1 MKIPVTKRGMI
12 QTALGSI
19 FYLVND
25 GRSLE
30 DDTTS
35 SINMA
40 EKTPI
45 LCFHMTPRSSDEYL
59 EVLPLLASGPSL
71 IGDNDGNGT
80 INEPGGIGGR
90 VVIAFDIPGYG
101 ASENPPHSCTID
113 EISDVFLKAADSILS
128 ETTVSGG
135 GDEHES
141 GSSSSRNYITVG
153 SLLGNYFCVS
163 LASRYPER
171 IKAGI
176 LTNLWYN
183 PAASDPPSSDF
194 GATDPA
200 ATTTTTTTT
209 VIEDSFVLKDDGSHL
224 AELHSK
230 RSGWLDPE
238 LNFRV
243 VSSEISYLA
252 NRRIRYPMGIN
263 IQGGNDYD
271 FQAPVR
277 KIVEM
282 RSESSNAGAGGN
294 FLCILGESCASLLDK
309 FGLDG
314 TNRFDEACKLLI
326 GESGEDPTSNGSN
339 NIVRVERLVGE
350 KSTLNLVNQ
359 MPKEFAAL
367 CNSFL
372 SERGL

>member
-1 MKIPVTKRGMI
+1 MI

-30 DDTTS
+30 GNDTTS
-35 SINMA
+35 NVNA
-40 EKTPI
+40 VEKSPI
-45 LCFHMTPRSSDEYL
+45 LCFHMSPRSSDEYL
-59 EVLPLLASGPSL
+59 EVLPLLASGSSL
-71 IGDNDGNGT
+71 IGDNDGNGAT
-80 INEPGGIGGR
+80 INEPDDIGGR

-113 EISDVFLKAADSILS
+113 EISDAFLMAADSIMS

-141 GSSSSRNYITVG
+141 GSTSNRNYITVG

-183 PAASDPPSSDF
+183 PAASDPSSSDF
-194 GATDPA
+194 GGTDPA
-200 ATTTTTTTT
+200 AATTT
-209 VIEDSFVLKDDGSHL
+209 VIEDSFALKDDGSHL

-243 VSSEISYLA
+243 VASEISYLA

-271 FQAPVR
+271 FQVPVR
-277 KIVEM
+277 KIIEM
-282 RSESSNAGAGGN
+282 RRESSNAGADSN
-294 FLCILGESCASLLDK
+294 FLCILGESCASLFDR

-326 GESGEDPTSNGSN
+326 GESGEDATSNGSK

-372 SERGL
+372 MERGL